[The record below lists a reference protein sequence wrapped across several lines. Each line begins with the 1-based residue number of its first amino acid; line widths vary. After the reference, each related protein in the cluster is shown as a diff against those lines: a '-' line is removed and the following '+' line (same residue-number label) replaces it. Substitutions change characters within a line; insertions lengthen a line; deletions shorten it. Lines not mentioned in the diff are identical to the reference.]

1 MNNFWNHGYRHQMRD
16 LRPSKQKEVYD
27 TFIEFDLDLD
37 GKSDMHLDLMN
48 EVIGDYTIQGENK
61 NNREKR
67 LKYSYSTRLT
77 FEENLELYKEF
88 M

>member
-1 MNNFWNHGYRHQMRD
+1 
-16 LRPSKQKEVYD
+16 
-27 TFIEFDLDLD
+27 
-37 GKSDMHLDLMN
+37 MHLDLMN